1 MVAQYRCQH
10 DDMIGLANQI
20 LEVAATGDSARANDL
35 IRLRL
40 TFSRA
45 VIEHVEQES
54 AMVREAVAKGLVPA
68 RLVED
73 FATLVTL
80 WRADVANCNSAW
92 PTRKIFEDPKGFDR
106 CFRPLVDALKE
117 AATQE
122 DMQILSVIERGGRRI
137 AA

>member
-1 MVAQYRCQH
+1 VVAQYRCQH
-10 DDMIGLANQI
+10 DDMIGLADQI
-20 LEVAATGDSARANDL
+20 LEVAGTGDSARANDL

-54 AMVREAVAKGLVPA
+54 VMVREAVARGLIPGAV
-68 RLVED
+68 VDD
-73 FATLVTL
+73 FANLVTH

-92 PTRKIFEDPKGFDR
+92 PTRKIFEDPRGFDR
-106 CFRPLVDALKE
+106 CFRPLVNALRE
-117 AATQE
+117 AAAQE
-122 DMQILSVIERGGRRI
+122 DIQILSVIEKGAQRL